1 MNNQFFLNYFG
12 LSSLLSTVPHSLI
25 FLFQVWLLEPL
36 WLHFIRRNNS
46 AQYVSR
52 VSCGQDVL
60 QVIVMTV
67 HSWQQIFRHIE
78 KLVTECYEPWN

>member
-1 MNNQFFLNYFG
+1 MCP
-12 LSSLLSTVPHSLI
+12 S
-25 FLFQVWLLEPL
+25 
-36 WLHFIRRNNS
+36 
-46 AQYVSR
+46 

-78 KLVTECYEPWN
+78 KLVTERYEPWN

>member
-1 MNNQFFLNYFG
+1 MCP
-12 LSSLLSTVPHSLI
+12 S
-25 FLFQVWLLEPL
+25 
-36 WLHFIRRNNS
+36 
-46 AQYVSR
+46 